1 MREHTRSGTD
11 PVEVPATEVLKEENP
26 LESPAEEQFDDE
38 VLDPELDDEE
48 ELRRERDPMSH

>member
-11 PVEVPATEVLKEENP
+11 PVEFPSTEVLKEENP